1 MWHIGKYAIA
11 FISIHA
17 PARGATQECVE
28 IIEKI
33 KISIHAPAR
42 GATQCLIFW
51 NLKIAI
57 SIHAPAR
64 GATMGYAIERFRSVI
79 SIHAPARGATDYDT
93 VNFWQARDFN
103 PRSRE
108 GSDAY
113 ELSQPTGYNISIH
126 APARGATLSSQHVST
141 SKLISI
147 HAPARGATT
156 SISIFIKEFVNFNP
170 RSREGS
176 DGKNRQCDN

>member
-42 GATQCLIFW
+42 GATSTVNSNSTAFS
-51 NLKIAI
+51 NFN
-57 SIHAPAR
+57 P
-64 GATMGYAIERFRSVI
+64 RSREG
-79 SIHAPARGATDYDT
+79 SDDYDT

-126 APARGATLSSQHVST
+126 APARGATLIGVRRAND
-141 SKLISI
+141 KRISI
-147 HAPARGATT
+147 HAPARGAT
-156 SISIFIKEFVNFNP
+156 
-170 RSREGS
+170 
-176 DGKNRQCDN
+176 